1 MGGGW
6 WIVEGIVM
14 KFLDI
19 FLDKKLR
26 FLIRVVG
33 GRRHLE
39 VGGKVKTPLAIA
51 LSCCCPY
58 TETIVREKDGKEK
71 NYHISFGYKSVRLPG
86 RAEPLYLL
94 VVKV

>member
-1 MGGGW
+1 MSENRERLLVIDSVSKALSRRGIWVVDRGGDRNE
-6 WIVEGIVM
+6 V
-14 KFLDI
+14 FRHL
-19 FLDKKLR
+19 LDKKLR

-58 TETIVREKDGKEK
+58 TEIIVRDMDGKEK
-71 NYHISFGYKSVRLPG
+71 SII
-86 RAEPLYLL
+86 
-94 VVKV
+94 